1 MNVVAVYARLY
12 RACFAEALAVIF
24 KNAWT
29 LLLPMGLGAAWLLVG
44 SLVGDRGGMGGGLLL
59 ALARTAAASA
69 YWYFVAQLVAKQR
82 VGVSDLKRSVG
93 PYFFSWM
100 SLFFALWIVDLVL
113 ARGLAANPKGT
124 QIWIA
129 LTFVKLVAL
138 NAVPETIALKGTGSS
153 IETIVR
159 AFKFLEE
166 NWIEWF
172 IPNLL
177 LLGGVWLL
185 MTQAA
190 LPLTGLTVLGL
201 VTGVF
206 AHVFFV
212 FRGFLYEALDGST
225 HRQRMFRFTN
235 GGSLR

>member
-1 MNVVAVYARLY
+1 MSVVLVYARLY
-12 RACFAEALAVIF
+12 ATCFTEAVAVIF

-29 LLLPMGLGAAWLLVG
+29 VLLPMGLGAAWFAVGALVG
-44 SLVGDRGGMGGGLLL
+44 GNLAGGLLL
-59 ALARTAAASA
+59 SLLRAAAASA

-82 VGVSDLKRSVG
+82 VGLSELKRSAG
-93 PYFFSWM
+93 AYFWSWIN
-100 SLFFALWIVDLVL
+100 LFFALWVVDFLLGRAL
-113 ARGLAANPKGT
+113 AQNPKQA
-124 QIWIA
+124 QIFTA
-129 LTFVKLVAL
+129 LLLVKLVAL
-138 NAVPETIALKGTGSS
+138 NTVPETIALRGTYGG

-177 LLGGVWLL
+177 LLGAVWLL
-185 MTQAA
+185 LTQAT

-201 VTGVF
+201 VSGVL
-206 AHVFFV
+206 AHFFFV

-225 HRQRMFRFTN
+225 HRQRMFRFKN